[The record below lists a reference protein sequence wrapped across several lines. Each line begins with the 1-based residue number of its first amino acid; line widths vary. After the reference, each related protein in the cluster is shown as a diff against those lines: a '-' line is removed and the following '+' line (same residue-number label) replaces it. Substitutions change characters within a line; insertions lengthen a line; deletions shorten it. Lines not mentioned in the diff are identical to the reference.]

1 MKKIKQFILREN
13 SVIDNNENLEHLYT
27 FKNFPVFFGCVNT
40 PFKDDLHADMVW
52 KIDPLTGIIQLSNLI
67 PLEILYMEQHVDAT
81 GSTWKQYNEDFSN
94 YVLDSSHGNILEI
107 GGGSGKIAK
116 LILNKRNS
124 IKFYAIEPNP
134 LFEEKENLII
144 IKSFFKKEL
153 RGRINSKMTTVIFSQ
168 VLEHAYNP
176 EEFLIEIND
185 YLEEGGK
192 LIFAY
197 PNLEH
202 WFSKKYTNA
211 INFEHTML
219 LTDYFLDYL
228 LSKTGFKIIDKTKY
242 KNHSHFYTVEKTKN
256 ISIKSIEN
264 RYDHYKKMFK
274 DFIDYHNNMVIKL
287 NNQINDNDEV
297 FLFGAHIFSQ
307 FLIQFGLDQTKI
319 KSILDNSPLK
329 QNKRLYGTDLNVN
342 NPLILKKHKSPTVI
356 LKAGIYN
363 EEIKKDIL
371 ENINGNTTFI

>member
-1 MKKIKQFILREN
+1 MKKIKQYISREN

-40 PFKDDLHADMVW
+40 SFIEDLYADMVW
-52 KIDPLTGIIQLSNLI
+52 KIDPLTGIIQLSKLI

-81 GSTWKQYNEDFSN
+81 GSTWKKYNQDFAN
-94 YVLDSSHGNILEI
+94 YVLASSKGNILEI

-116 LILNKRNS
+116 LILKKRNS
-124 IKFYAIEPNP
+124 VKFYAIEPNP
-134 LFEEKENLII
+134 LFEEQENLKI
-144 IKSFFKKEL
+144 IKSFFNKGLKEK
-153 RGRINSKMTTVIFSQ
+153 INSKMTTVIFSQ

-176 EEFLIEIND
+176 EEFLFEINEF
-185 YLEEGGK
+185 LEEGGK
-192 LIFAY
+192 LVFAY

-202 WFSKKYTNA
+202 WFSEKYTNA

-228 LSKTGFKIIDKTKY
+228 LSKTGFEILDKTKY
-242 KNHSHFYTVEKTKN
+242 NNHSHFYTVVKTKT
-256 ISIKSIEN
+256 ISFISIEN
-264 RYDHYKKMFK
+264 QYNHYKKMFN
-274 DFIDYHNNMVIKL
+274 DFIDYHIKMVNDL
-287 NNQINDNDEV
+287 NNKIHSKGEI

-307 FLIQFGLDQTKI
+307 FLIQFGLDQNKI
-319 KSILDNSPLK
+319 EFILDNSPLK
-329 QNKRLYGTDLNVN
+329 QDKRLYGTE
-342 NPLILKKHKSPTVI
+342 LKVKSPSCLRNCESPTVI

-371 ENINGNTTFI
+371 ENINPYVKFI